1 MSEEEQYSGE
11 EEEYEEEE
19 EEEEVQTPAVQETTE
34 PEETAQ
40 PTVDSTPAAVPES
53 DGHVEEAPK
62 LRRAPQTKHDEPEQS
77 LTEAEQAMLAAKQR
91 HEQEEAARIIDY
103 EQKRAQERDQVETEL
118 VELRQ
123 RQAERK
129 KQREQDEAEFA
140 ARRRQDDERRRQQ
153 EEERKNRIEAEK
165 TRREEEKLKRQQMM
179 AGGFI
184 GAGSGGTPGRNFVVT
199 KKEGSAQAGNSGTE
213 KKRGRTAEEIAEA
226 KSNYMSIINRPVDV
240 SNLLPN
246 DLKAKIK
253 QLHARIVKLEAEKY
267 DLEKRQ
273 KNQEYDLKELQE
285 RESQRARNKALALG
299 LEVEEN
305 EGRTL
310 PPKINVA
317 SKFDRQKDHRGYT
330 DKRTLFENPVV
341 KKPPSIARGT
351 AKPPSD
357 WGRKANEELEA
368 LRKNLEGFRY
378 VEQVQVEGARPPVE
392 PKPLQLPSGD
402 FDEGDQP
409 QEQQEE
415 QPAETPSEPP
425 AKPKRAGRA

>member
-317 SKFDRQKDHRGYT
+317 SKFDRQKKT
-330 DKRTLFENPVV
+330 IEATPIN
-341 KKPPSIARGT
+341 KPPSIARGT